1 MSLST
6 MRECRTAC
14 GADPLR
20 KLIGCDDVDN
30 SGVMVSPKDQLTAQ
44 NYDLQFGTN
53 VIGKVPAL
61 FRFTRDVDWFVLA
74 HV

>member
-20 KLIGCDDVDN
+20 KLIGRGDVDD

-61 FRFTRDVDWFVLA
+61 FRFTRDVNWFFLA